1 MHPYF
6 RRLLANLIYLRRPL
20 LEFLPVLA
28 TATLIVFVGGLCHYG
43 LYTKEALTFSEA
55 LYMTYCMIFMEHL
68 YEYPSHPVLQI
79 LHWILPIVGLAV
91 VLDAIVRFS
100 YHFIRRDEHRQEWIR
115 AMSKTYSN
123 HVVLCGLG
131 KVGLRVLNELLEL
144 GEEVVV
150 LEKDAQCEN
159 IPFARKRN
167 VPVVI
172 GTGREE
178 GILNDLNI
186 DQAKSV
192 VTATDDD
199 LVNLEIALDARR
211 IKPEIR
217 VVMRMF
223 DQELAAKVRGAF
235 NIDLCFSTSAIAA
248 PLFATSSSDRT
259 IVSAFRVGE
268 KLLVVAEIEIL
279 PESHL
284 IGQSVR
290 ALRMAHNIYI
300 VAHRRGEKTHYYPD
314 GDVEL
319 CAGDVVTLQTEPDT
333 LRIVHDLNGDRE
345 AA

>member
-1 MHPYF
+1 MNPYL
-6 RRLLANLIYLRRPL
+6 RRLLANAIYLRRPL

-28 TATLIVFVGGLCHYG
+28 TAVLIIVIGGLCHWF
-43 LYTKEALTFSEA
+43 LYTKEKISFGEA
-55 LYMTYCMIFMEHL
+55 FYMTYCMIFMEHL
-68 YEYPSHPVLQI
+68 HDYPDNVVLQL
-79 LHWILPIVGLAV
+79 LHWVLPIVGLAV

-100 YHFIRRDEHRQEWIR
+100 YHFIRRDENRQEWIR

-131 KVGLRVLNELLEL
+131 KVGLRVLNELIEL

-150 LEKDAQCEN
+150 LEKDPQCEN

-167 VPVVI
+167 VPVVV

-178 GILNDLNI
+178 GILHDINI
-186 DQAKSV
+186 DQAKSL

-223 DQELAAKVRGAF
+223 DQELAAKVREAF
-235 NIDLCFSTSAIAA
+235 EIHLCFSTSAIAA

-259 IVSAFRVGE
+259 IVSAFRVGD
-268 KLLVVAEIEIL
+268 KLLVVAEIEITPQSKL
-279 PESHL
+279 V
-284 IGQSVR
+284 GQSVR
-290 ALRMAHNIYI
+290 HLRHAHNIYI
-300 VAHRRGEKTHYYPD
+300 VAHRRRDDLDYYPD
-314 GDVEL
+314 GEVEL
-319 CAGDVVTLQTEPDT
+319 CAGDVITLQTEPDT
-333 LRIVHDLNGDRE
+333 LRKVHQLNGDDE
-345 AA
+345 AE